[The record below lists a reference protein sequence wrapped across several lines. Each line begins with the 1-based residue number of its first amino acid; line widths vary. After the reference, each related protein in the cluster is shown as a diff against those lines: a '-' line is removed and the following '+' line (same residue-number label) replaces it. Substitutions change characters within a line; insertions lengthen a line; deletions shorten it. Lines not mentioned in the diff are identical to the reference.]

1 MSNIIKNYL
10 KETRFVVSKKTSSI
24 YSEEESVIC
33 DILESAWYIL
43 MKFKDKY
50 DSDGDKPIVASFSLL
65 TKSINSILAS
75 YELCMEG
82 YIIES
87 GVLLRHII
95 EAICVSYDIY
105 INEDRFK
112 DFFYN
117 KEKFK
122 STKSIKPTKNLIP
135 EIGNIYGILSEF
147 NTHISTLNCF
157 PNFTKGKGDKIEFFI
172 GGGIPT
178 SEEESEEMKGE
189 ICQIFLVAIRILQL
203 TEYIFKDYVSKFKMW
218 ENINNTL
225 VTCPCDKYAYWIEM
239 ITREFQTILNFE
251 KHIVD
256 R

>member
-50 DSDGDKPIVASFSLL
+50 DSEGDKPIVASFSLL

-75 YELCMEG
+75 YELCVEG

-112 DFFYN
+112 DFLYN

-122 STKSIKPTKNLIP
+122 STKSIEPTKNLIP
-135 EIGNIYGILSEF
+135 EIGIIYGILTEF

-157 PNFTKGKGDKIEFFI
+157 PNLTKVKGDNVEFFI
-172 GGGIPT
+172 GGGILT
-178 SEEESEEMKGE
+178 SEEEYEGIKGE
-189 ICQIFLVAIRILQL
+189 IYQIFLVAIRILQL
-203 TEYIFKDYVSKFKMW
+203 TEYIFKDYVSELEMW
-218 ENINNTL
+218 KNINNRL
-225 VTCPCDKYAYWIEM
+225 VIYPCDKYAYWIKK
-239 ITREFQTILNFE
+239 IAREFQ
-251 KHIVD
+251 
-256 R
+256 

>member
-50 DSDGDKPIVASFSLL
+50 DSEGDKPIVASFSLL

-112 DFFYN
+112 DFLYN

-135 EIGNIYGILSEF
+135 EIGNIYGILTEF

-157 PNFTKGKGDKIEFFI
+157 PNFAKVKGDKIEFFI

-178 SEEESEEMKGE
+178 NEEESEEMKGE
-189 ICQIFLVAIRILQL
+189 IYKIFSVAIRILQL
-203 TEYIFKDYVSKFKMW
+203 VEYIFKDYVSEFKMW
-218 ENINNTL
+218 KNINNRL
-225 VTCPCDKYAYWIEM
+225 VICPCDKYIDWFKRLINWYDGFRNKLLE
-239 ITREFQTILNFE
+239 N
-251 KHIVD
+251 
-256 R
+256 

>member
-50 DSDGDKPIVASFSLL
+50 DSEGDKPIVSSFILL

-75 YELCMEG
+75 YELCIEG

-95 EAICVSYDIY
+95 EAICVGYDIY
-105 INEDRFK
+105 VNEDRFK

-122 STKSIKPTKNLIP
+122 STKSIKTTKNLIP
-135 EIGNIYGILSEF
+135 EIGIIYGILSEF

-157 PNFTKGKGDKIEFFI
+157 PNFTKVKGDNVEFFI

-178 SEEESEEMKGE
+178 NEEESEEMRGE
-189 ICQIFLVAIRILQL
+189 IYKIFSVAIRILQL
-203 TEYIFKDYVSKFKMW
+203 VEYIFKDYVSKFKMW
-218 ENINNTL
+218 KNINNRL
-225 VTCPCDKYAYWIEM
+225 VILPCAKYAYFIKK
-239 ITREFQTILNFE
+239 ITSVYL
-251 KHIVD
+251 
-256 R
+256 